1 MIFLCFSYKLM
12 LECWKS
18 QPQERPSFYQILLQ
32 LDRLIS
38 MEKEARIYLQL
49 SFDEETSECVE
60 LRSRNGVAALHHDS
74 AVPVI
79 TIESSPQSE
88 ESGPE
93 ESGASTDDVLPSS
106 PSETR
111 SRPNCLAMSLEHDY
125 SVPKVMTPLES
136 DIVSPAAESISP
148 GTALCTEGTEEGSAV
163 SRQGPASSP
172 MEDRPAGVEEMS
184 EETKL

>member
-18 QPQERPSFYQILLQ
+18 QPQERPSFYQILLR

-49 SFDEETSECVE
+49 SIDEETSDSVE
-60 LRSRNGVAALHHDS
+60 SSSTNEVAAFHRDS

-79 TIESSPQSE
+79 TIELSPQSE

-93 ESGASTDDVLPSS
+93 ESGASIDDVPPS

-111 SRPNCLAMSLEHDY
+111 SRPNRLTMCLEHDCA
-125 SVPKVMTPLES
+125 VPKATTPLDS
-136 DIVSPAAESISP
+136 DTVSPAAGSLSP
-148 GTALCTEGTEEGSAV
+148 GAASGTEEGSAV

-172 MEDRPAGVEEMS
+172 MEDRPVGVKEMA